1 MKKIKEIL
9 LSNRFKS
16 FYWRLGM
23 LVLAAVIG
31 GILDN
36 INILSPYLSPAT
48 IGIFGLILG
57 ECSKAVNNVLTAR
70 KLLS

>member
-9 LSNRFKS
+9 LSTRFKS

-23 LVLAAVIG
+23 LALAAVIG

-36 INILSPYLSPAT
+36 INILSPYLSPAV
-48 IGIFGLILG
+48 IGVFGLILG
-57 ECSKAVNNVLTAR
+57 EVSKAIKNS
-70 KLLS
+70 LSK